1 MNVDATPAV
10 ELEGVSRVFGDVI
23 AVEALSWTVERGTV
37 LGVLG
42 HTGSGKS
49 TALRL
54 INGVLT
60 ATTGRLRVFGM
71 DPVTHGPQVRRH
83 TGVLLSDPPV
93 DHRLTG
99 RENLYFTARLHA
111 LDRDSAIER
120 IDELAVSFHLDD
132 RLDELVG
139 RYSVGMRQR
148 LALARVLLPDP
159 SLLLLDEPTASLD
172 PMAAHGVRQ
181 LVRDIAGSRTRTVI
195 LATQDLI
202 EAAELCDRVAVLQR
216 GQMVA
221 LGTPAEIA
229 GRVAARALDLV
240 ISDSH
245 RALVSDISARQGYT
259 VEPLDTGRVCVHG
272 VAYDDIPAFVRS
284 LVNGGVALYAV
295 DVEQPTLTD
304 FYLALH
310 REGSTPVDHG
320 DDAGSETRASGSDP
334 SAGDESVPA
343 GASEPADWNEG
354 VPAGAGEP
362 ADGDQAEAQA

>member
-1 MNVDATPAV
+1 VNVDTTPAV
-10 ELEGVSRVFGDVI
+10 ELEGVSRVFGDI
-23 AVEALSWTVERGTV
+23 TAVEALSWTVQRGTV
-37 LGVLG
+37 LGLLG

-54 INGVLT
+54 VNGVLT

-93 DHRLTG
+93 DRRLTG
-99 RENLYFTARLHA
+99 RENLNFIARLHA
-111 LDRDSAIER
+111 IDRNAAAER
-120 IDELAVSFHLDD
+120 IDDLAVSFHLDD
-132 RLDELVG
+132 RLDEPVEH
-139 RYSVGMRQR
+139 YSIGMRQR

-181 LVRDIAGSRTRTVI
+181 LVRDIADARTRTVI
-195 LATQDLI
+195 LATQNLI
-202 EAAELCDRVAVLQR
+202 EAAELCDHVAVLQR
-216 GQMVA
+216 GRMVA

-245 RALVSDISARQGYT
+245 RVLVSDIAARQGYT

-272 VAYDDIPAFVRS
+272 VAYDDIPAFVRG
-284 LVNGGVALYAV
+284 LVGAGVALYGI

-310 REGSTPVDHG
+310 REEPGALNLG
-320 DDAGSETRASGSDP
+320 DDGSD
-334 SAGDESVPA
+334 ANVA
-343 GASEPADWNEG
+343 ADR
-354 VPAGAGEP
+354 
-362 ADGDQAEAQA
+362 DHTEAQT